1 MYRSIPLFR
10 SAFPHY
16 VRRSMAIS
24 YRPKPVKLF
33 GKTSFMRN
41 FADGQPEPSALT
53 KDEITDMLLRVL
65 NQFKQ
70 IDSSKLTGNASF
82 TTDLGF
88 DSLDHSELIMSVEET
103 FDIDV
108 ADNDICE
115 LDSMDK
121 TVDYISKSLE
131 GGCSKSVPWSDV
143 RYSAT
148 SCRKNQ
154 TIVTSMG
161 NVSFAWIIIFWRGD
175 YDSNANNQEEE
186 GPIGVWRRTSDKDGI
201 LDAK

>member
-10 SAFPHY
+10 STFPHY
-16 VRRSMAIS
+16 IRHSMAIS
-24 YRPKPVKLF
+24 YRPKPVKLLH
-33 GKTSFMRN
+33 KTFSMRR
-41 FADGQPEPSALT
+41 FADGPPEPLALT

-70 IDSSKLTGNASF
+70 IDSSKLIGNASF

-121 TVDYISKSLE
+121 SGSHMLQSPGHKLML
-131 GGCSKSVPWSDV
+131 
-143 RYSAT
+143 AF
-148 SCRKNQ
+148 SC
-154 TIVTSMG
+154 
-161 NVSFAWIIIFWRGD
+161 
-175 YDSNANNQEEE
+175 
-186 GPIGVWRRTSDKDGI
+186 
-201 LDAK
+201 

>member
-1 MYRSIPLFR
+1 
-10 SAFPHY
+10 
-16 VRRSMAIS
+16 
-24 YRPKPVKLF
+24 
-33 GKTSFMRN
+33 MRN

-131 GGCSKSVPWSDV
+131 AQRLVEKIKQS
-143 RYSAT
+143 
-148 SCRKNQ
+148 
-154 TIVTSMG
+154 
-161 NVSFAWIIIFWRGD
+161 
-175 YDSNANNQEEE
+175 
-186 GPIGVWRRTSDKDGI
+186 
-201 LDAK
+201 